1 MFVKIYIKIITK
13 FVIFT
18 LLSQSILYFKKLF
31 LQRISK

>member
-18 LLSQSILYFKKLF
+18 LVSILYFKKLF